1 MYLLRLLETDTRNA
15 YRGIIVLTVLAGVGN
30 AGLIGL
36 INQAAEKAAL
46 SETVSLRDLILYVL
60 VFAFYYVA
68 NRASLKES
76 NRFLQERLS
85 FLRLRV
91 VGKIRSAPLRT
102 LEGIGHGQ
110 LFAAVAQ
117 EMNHLSQ
124 NLPLFAAAAQGGF
137 LLLFC
142 LFYIATLSVPSF
154 LLIAAFTIV
163 GLFIF
168 WRRRI
173 ALNKALEEVYAHE
186 AAMLDS
192 MANFTEGFQEI
203 RLNAAK
209 NDSLFARFSEIVS
222 ELERA
227 VVGVGG
233 RWVMLL
239 QFSNIFLYALLGLVI
254 LVLPMFFEGATDTI
268 YKIAAAAL
276 FCIGPV
282 TAITA
287 VSHLYARAAV
297 GLGHVY
303 RLEEALDRAE
313 PPPQPPVETPGF
325 AGFKRIDLESI
336 RFSYLDPQ
344 GQALFTSGPWDFTLH
359 RGETVFLTGGNGS
372 GKSTMMKVLCG
383 LYTPGEGRILVD
395 GDPVTEASRQAYR
408 EIFTAIFPDFHL
420 FDRLHGLGEVD
431 PAAVTKQI
439 EWMELG
445 GKVTFA
451 DGRFST
457 LELSTGQRKRLAM
470 VVSLLEDRD
479 IYLFDEWAAD
489 QDAHFREIF
498 YTEILAELKRRGKTV
513 LAVTHDE
520 RYWSHCDRRLVMDLG
535 TVRPAGEG

>member
-1 MYLLRLLETDTRNA
+1 MTLLRLLETDTRNA
-15 YRGIIVLTVLAGVGN
+15 YKGIVVLTVLAGVGN

-124 NLPLFAAAAQGGF
+124 NLPLFAGAAQSAF

-142 LFYIATLSVPSF
+142 LLYIATLSVPSF
-154 LLIAAFTIV
+154 LLITAFTAV

-192 MANFTEGFQEI
+192 MANFTDGFQEI
-203 RLNAAK
+203 RLNAGK
-209 NDSLFARFSEIVS
+209 NDSLFAHFSEIVG
-222 ELERA
+222 ELERV

-233 RWVMLL
+233 RWVLLL

-303 RLEEALDRAE
+303 RLEDALDRAE
-313 PPPQPPVETPGF
+313 PPPKLPAEAPSF
-325 AGFKRIDLESI
+325 AGFERIEFESI

-372 GKSTMMKVLCG
+372 GKSTMMKVVCG

-395 GDPVTEASRQAYR
+395 GDPVTDASRQAYR
-408 EIFTAIFPDFHL
+408 EMFTAIFPDFHL
-420 FDRLHGLGEVD
+420 FDRLHGLGDVD
-431 PAAVTKQI
+431 PAAVMRQI
-439 EWMELG
+439 EWMELA
-445 GKVTFA
+445 GKVSFA

-489 QDAHFREIF
+489 QDAHFREVF

-520 RYWSHCDRRLVMDLG
+520 RYWSRCDRRLVLDLG
-535 TVRPAGEG
+535 SVVPPGDG

>member
-1 MYLLRLLETDTRNA
+1 MHLLRLLETDTRNA
-15 YRGIIVLTVLAGVGN
+15 YRGIVVLTVLAGVGN

-46 SETVSLRDLILYVL
+46 SETVSLRDLVLYVL

-76 NRFLQERLS
+76 NRLLQERLS

-124 NLPLFAAAAQGGF
+124 NLPLFAAAAQGAF

-154 LLIAAFTIV
+154 IVIAAFTAV
-163 GLFIF
+163 GLFVF

-203 RLNAAK
+203 RLNADK
-209 NDSLFARFSEIVS
+209 NDALFARFTEIVG

-313 PPPQPPVETPGF
+313 PPPTPPAEAPGF
-325 AGFKRIDLESI
+325 AGFERIDFEAI
-336 RFSYLDPQ
+336 RFSYLDAQ
-344 GQALFTSGPWDFTLH
+344 GQALFTSGPWDLTLK

-372 GKSTMMKVLCG
+372 GKSTMMKLVCG
-383 LYTPGEGRILVD
+383 LYTPNEGRILID

-408 EIFTAIFPDFHL
+408 EMFTAIFPDFHL
-420 FDRLHGLGEVD
+420 FHRLHGLGDVD

-445 GKVTFA
+445 EKVTFA

-489 QDAHFREIF
+489 QDAHFREVF

-535 TVRPAGEG
+535 AVRPAAEG

>member
-1 MYLLRLLETDTRNA
+1 MHLLRLLETDTRNA
-15 YRGIIVLTVLAGVGN
+15 YRGIVILTVLAGVGN

-46 SETVSLRDLILYVL
+46 SEAVSPRDLILYAL

-91 VGKIRSAPLRT
+91 VGKIRSAPLRA

-124 NLPLFAAAAQGGF
+124 NLPLFAGAAQSAF
-137 LLLFC
+137 LLVFC

-154 LLIAAFTIV
+154 IVIAAFTGV

-192 MANFTEGFQEI
+192 MAHFTEGFQEI

-209 NDSLFARFSEIVS
+209 NDSLFSRFSGIVGD
-222 ELERA
+222 LETA

-239 QFSNIFLYALLGLVI
+239 QFSNVFLYALLGLVI

-303 RLEEALDRAE
+303 RLEDELDRAQ
-313 PPPQPPVETPGF
+313 PQPAPPAEAGRF
-325 AGFKRIDLESI
+325 AGFGRIDFESI
-336 RFSYLDPQ
+336 RFSYLDAQ
-344 GQALFTSGPWDFTLH
+344 GQALFTSGPWDLSLH

-372 GKSTMMKVLCG
+372 GKSTMMKLVSG
-383 LYTPGEGRILVD
+383 LYTPGEGRILID
-395 GDPVTEASRQAYR
+395 GDPVGEASRQAYR
-408 EIFTAIFPDFHL
+408 ELFSAIFPDFHL
-420 FDRLHGLGEVD
+420 FDRLHGLRDVD
-431 PAAVTKQI
+431 PAAVAGEI
-439 EWMELG
+439 GRMELA
-445 GKVTFA
+445 GKVSFEN
-451 DGRFST
+451 GRFST

-489 QDAHFREIF
+489 QDAHFREVF

-520 RYWSHCDRRLVMDLG
+520 RYWHCCDRRLVLDLG
-535 TVRPAGEG
+535 AVRPAAEA